1 MKKVFSKKQKN
12 CCTNE
17 ETTNKKTEPMNV
29 KADAKET
36 YISVRTT
43 KAIKQG
49 VVLGAKKKG
58 VKISELL
65 NDFFLKFIEEQGV
78 SMQEVA
84 ENQISI
90 LDQLEELE
98 E

>member
-1 MKKVFSKKQKN
+1 
-12 CCTNE
+12 
-17 ETTNKKTEPMNV
+17 MNL

-43 KAIKQG
+43 KDIKQR
-49 VVLGAKKKG
+49 VILGAKKKG
-58 VKISELL
+58 LKVSEVL
-65 NDFFLKFIEEQGV
+65 NDFFLNFIEEQGV
-78 SMQEVA
+78 GAVEIA

>member
-1 MKKVFSKKQKN
+1 
-12 CCTNE
+12 
-17 ETTNKKTEPMNV
+17 MNV

-49 VVLGAKKKG
+49 VILGAKKKG

-78 SMQEVA
+78 SMQDVA

>member
-1 MKKVFSKKQKN
+1 
-12 CCTNE
+12 
-17 ETTNKKTEPMNV
+17 MNV